1 MGLQGKGAMDY
12 SLLLELLGGMVAILH
27 FSGIL
32 LAIHATLL
40 TRTSQGAIAWGMS
53 LVFFPYVAVPL
64 YLVFGRQ
71 KFYGYVDARRAGDR
85 KIDHVA
91 REMTRAMAP
100 WEMKLPERFHV
111 LENLTMLPATR
122 GNYRRLLIDGDA
134 TFRAMFAAIEQA
146 KKYLLIQF
154 FIVRC
159 DQIGNEFKE
168 LLIRKARE
176 GVKIRMLY
184 DEIGSVRLPK
194 RYKAELWA
202 AGVEIRAF
210 NTRRGWRNRL
220 QINFRNHRKVLVA
233 DGEVAFIGGHNV
245 GDEYMGRSER
255 FGRWRDTHV
264 ELRGPCVEAVELSF
278 LQDWH
283 WTTRQLLELQGLGRL
298 PVRRGE
304 PGFEGA
310 TLMLPS
316 GPADELATA
325 TLMLL
330 AIISAA
336 RKRLWITSPYF
347 VPDETVYDALQL
359 AALRGVDVRIML
371 PAKPDHILVYLSSF
385 SYLESAERVG
395 VKFYRYQKGFLH
407 QKVML
412 VDDDFS
418 SVGTINLD
426 NRSMRLNFELTA
438 IFVDQ
443 AFARDVA
450 AMLEQDFRDCERATP
465 GDLKRRGILFRL
477 AVRLARLAAPVQ

>member
-1 MGLQGKGAMDY
+1 MSFALVLEILGVIAFIFHVSGMGFA
-12 SLLLELLGGMVAILH
+12 V
-27 FSGIL
+27 
-32 LAIHATLL
+32 HATLL
-40 TRTSQGAIAWGMS
+40 SRTSQGAIAWAMC

-71 KFYGYVDARRAGDR
+71 KFYGYVEARRAGDR
-85 KIDHVA
+85 KIDNVA
-91 REMTRAMAP
+91 AAMMTAVAP
-100 WEMKLPERFHV
+100 WKAPLESRFAV

-134 TFRAMFAAIEQA
+134 TFRAIFAAIEGA
-146 KKYLLIQF
+146 RKYLLVQF
-154 FIVRC
+154 FIIR
-159 DQIGNEFKE
+159 DDAMGREFRDR
-168 LLIRKARE
+168 LIKKARE
-176 GVKIRMLY
+176 GVKVCFLY

-194 RYKAELWA
+194 RYKKVLLE

-210 NTRRGWRNRL
+210 NTRRGWRNRF
-220 QINFRNHRKVLVA
+220 QINFRNHRKVVVA

-245 GDEYMGRSER
+245 GDEYMGRSAR

-264 ELRGPCVEAVELSF
+264 ELRGPCVEAVELCF

-283 WTTRQLLELQGLGRL
+283 WTTRELLELQGLGDMAAKTG
-298 PVRRGE
+298 RGAS
-304 PGFEGA
+304 GGA
-310 TLMLPS
+310 VLIVPS
-316 GPADELATA
+316 GPADQIDTC

-330 AIISAA
+330 AVISSA

-371 PAKPDHILVYLSSF
+371 PKKPDHLLVYLSSF

-395 VKFYRYQKGFLH
+395 VKFYRYRKGFLH

-412 VDDDFS
+412 VDDEFC
-418 SVGTINLD
+418 SVGTANLD

-438 IFVDQ
+438 FFEDR
-443 AFARDVA
+443 AFAKEVEG
-450 AMLEQDFRDCERATP
+450 MLTQDFADCDRAMA
-465 GDLKRRGILFRL
+465 GDLKRRGLVFRF
-477 AVRLARLAAPVQ
+477 AVRIAHLTSPVQ